1 MTKDEQVG
9 LFARVRGGLSA
20 SEHLRSRSDGPDD
33 AALRQLAED
42 GRAARDVLFKFHQRL
57 IWMLIRHRE
66 RKAAGS
72 LRASPE
78 DMFQEGSFG
87 LMRAIEKFDPDRGV
101 AFSTYACRWI
111 LQAMIRAHK
120 QGGLIRIPIYAHDKY
135 AALRKT
141 GTAPEEDL
149 PSVEILLDK
158 FVNQGD
164 DETARLG
171 DLVEDAEATYQQEIR
186 IEVAL
191 LLSKMSS
198 DGAYCYRRH
207 YLDGVSVS
215 ELAAEYGC
223 CRHTMTTDMRRYA
236 SDLVVG
242 PVPKKTHK
250 SRASKQR

>member
-20 SEHLRSRSDGPDD
+20 SERLRSGSNGPEEDEI
-33 AALRQLAED
+33 LRRLAED
-42 GRAARDVLFKFHQRL
+42 GREARDTLFKHHQRL

-72 LRASPE
+72 LRALPE

-120 QGGLIRIPIYAHDKY
+120 QGGLIRIPIYAHDKH
-135 AALRKT
+135 AAMVRA
-141 GTAPEEDL
+141 GDGPVEDL
-149 PSVEILLDK
+149 PSVEVLLDR

-171 DLVEDAEATYQQEIR
+171 DLVEDAEATYQQEVR
-186 IEVAL
+186 MEVAV

-207 YLDGVSVS
+207 YLDGISVS
-215 ELAAEYGC
+215 DLAVEYGC

-242 PVPKKTHK
+242 QVPKKTHK
-250 SRASKQR
+250 SRASRR